1 MLSLFNRNKK
11 PIRIFRI
18 NMLYY
23 CVYYNTSK
31 KTIVAK
37 FHKCKKMVPPNSR
50 VARKSE
56 EGIGCASGSFQLLV
70 GVI

>member
-11 PIRIFRI
+11 PVRIFRI
-18 NMLYY
+18 NILYY

-37 FHKCKKMVPPNSR
+37 FHKCRKMVPPNSR
-50 VARKSE
+50 AACS
-56 EGIGCASGSFQLLV
+56 SGTGRV
-70 GVI
+70 KKE